1 MLKTNMYN
9 QKQSQEKNSIYPK
22 SYNIFTPP
30 NTKQKHYLNNTNIK
44 FKPIN
49 LNNKCFSPGQNE
61 KNFSVKMVNSPEVKI
76 NMEMLGQYSS
86 LQKNLNAKIFQS
98 PETTHSDLLTS
109 ASFTNQ
115 QKSNESL
122 LSISTNNSQYI
133 PSNFQILMPNNYT
146 ICQFPCHRKIF
157 SMGTPINYFCPI
169 NNGNLINNTIIN
181 ANNQIKV
188 NLNNQLNKAKKPIQ
202 NIYSN
207 NVNINQNNNLRGSY
221 DSVNCAKF
229 EKNKQNINSSDSVKS
244 GGSGNNSSGNSSK
257 GSGKNNVG
265 NKNGNLNNI
274 SKKKNFFNKFNSP
287 KENST
292 NENTVILTLKIKVAP
307 NDFRTF
313 NLKKYDDL
321 FVSLEKFFDLNKIK
335 QELVKP
341 IVTKIFAALNKI
353 FWLLNNKI
361 GIYDQ
366 EYLNSLYKLWVKNKE
381 QLPKS
386 QRGEKEKKEDE
397 KINTENQHP
406 HHQKNKNIISDD
418 NSTISSSDSSDKNK
432 IKKHKKL
439 MSNSFQNVDTSTE
452 NERHDTIKSI

>member
-49 LNNKCFSPGQNE
+49 LNSKCFSPGQNE

-76 NMEMLGQYSS
+76 NMDMLGQYSS

-98 PETTHSDLLTS
+98 PETTHSDLLTT

-133 PSNFQILMPNNYT
+133 PSNFQVLIPNNYT

-157 SMGTPINYFCPI
+157 SMGTPMNYFCPI
-169 NNGNLINNTIIN
+169 NNGNMINNTIIN
-181 ANNQIKV
+181 APNQIKV
-188 NLNNQLNKAKKPIQ
+188 NLNNQMNKAKKPIQ

-207 NVNINQNNNLRGSY
+207 NININQNNLRGFCDNGNSG
-221 DSVNCAKF
+221 KF
-229 EKNKQNINSSDSVKS
+229 EKNKKNINSSDSVKS
-244 GGSGNNSSGNSSK
+244 GGSGNNSSGDSSK
-257 GSGKNNVG
+257 GSGKNNIG
-265 NKNGNLNNI
+265 NKNGNSNMG
-274 SKKKNFFNKFNSP
+274 KKKNFFNKFNSP

-366 EYLNSLYKLWVKNKE
+366 EYLNSLHKLWVKNKE

-397 KINTENQHP
+397 KINTTENQHP
-406 HHQKNKNIISDD
+406 HHKKNKNIISED

-439 MSNSFQNVDTSTE
+439 MSNSFQNVDTSTD

>member
-9 QKQSQEKNSIYPK
+9 PKQSVEKNSQYAK

-146 ICQFPCHRKIF
+146 VCQFPCHRKIF
-157 SMGTPINYFCPI
+157 SMGTQMNYFC
-169 NNGNLINNTIIN
+169 GINNTNMINNNIIN
-181 ANNQIKV
+181 APNQIKV
-188 NLNNQLNKAKKPIQ
+188 NLNNQINKTKKPIQ
-202 NIYSN
+202 NIYST
-207 NVNINQNNNLRGSY
+207 NVINQNNNLRGSY
-221 DSVNCAKF
+221 DNVNCGKF
-229 EKNKQNINSSDSVKS
+229 EKNKKNINSSDSVKS

-257 GSGKNNVG
+257 NSGKNNVG
-265 NKNGNLNNI
+265 SKNINVG
-274 SKKKNFFNKFNSP
+274 KKKNYFNKFNSP

-366 EYLNSLYKLWVKNKE
+366 EYLNSLHKLWVKNKE

-386 QRGEKEKKEDE
+386 QRGEKEKVEDK
-397 KINTENQHP
+397 KINSAENQNQNHP
-406 HHQKNKNIISDD
+406 KNKNIISDD

-439 MSNSFQNVDTSTE
+439 MSNSFQNVDTSTD
-452 NERHDTIKSI
+452 NERQDTAKSI

>member
-1 MLKTNMYN
+1 MLKTNMYHP
-9 QKQSQEKNSIYPK
+9 KQPLEKNSECPK

-30 NTKQKHYLNNTNIK
+30 STKQKHYLNNTNIK

-49 LNNKCFSPGQNE
+49 LNSKCFSPGQNE

-76 NMEMLGQYSS
+76 NMDMLGQYSS
-86 LQKNLNAKIFQS
+86 LQKNLNGKIFHS
-98 PETTHSDLLTS
+98 PDTTNSDLLTA

-115 QKSNESL
+115 QQSNESI
-122 LSISTNNSQYI
+122 LSISSNTSQYI
-133 PSNFQILMPNNYT
+133 PSNFQVLMPSNYT
-146 ICQFPCHRKIF
+146 LCQFPCHRKIF
-157 SMGTPINYFCPI
+157 SMGNQMTYFCGI
-169 NNGNLINNTIIN
+169 NNANIINNSIIS
-181 ANNQIKV
+181 APNQIKV
-188 NLNNQLNKAKKPIQ
+188 NLNTQMNKGKKPVQ
-202 NIYSN
+202 NIYSSNKN
-207 NVNINQNNNLRGSY
+207 NNQNLRGSY
-221 DSVNCAKF
+221 DSVNCGKYN
-229 EKNKQNINSSDSVKS
+229 EKKKQNFNSSDSVKS

-257 GSGKNNVG
+257 NSDKTHAT
-265 NKNGNLNNI
+265 NKNGNMG
-274 SKKKNFFNKFNSP
+274 KKKNYYNKFNSP

-321 FVSLEKFFDLNKIK
+321 FVSLEKFFDLHKIK

-386 QRGEKEKKEDE
+386 QRGNKDKVEDE
-397 KINTENQHP
+397 KINSTENQNPPHP
-406 HHQKNKNIISDD
+406 KNKNMSDD

-439 MSNSFQNVDTSTE
+439 MSNSFQNVDNSTD
-452 NERHDTIKSI
+452 NERQDTAKSI